1 MYEPICG
8 VPSVGLMGMCILN
21 FDRYFQVCE
30 LLKEDGEFKVK
41 IYTHEVNNTM
51 IIGHRFRSMSW
62 KLDM

>member
-1 MYEPICG
+1 MSIYTFRDT
-8 VPSVGLMGMCILN
+8 LRFQLN
-21 FDRYFQVCE
+21 LYNFNRYFQVCE

-51 IIGHRFRSMSW
+51 IMGHRFISISW